1 MTKEKQELEA
11 LRAKKIDLEDYN
23 KFLNAQS
30 KGLAVRLG
38 RLRAASKQLENS
50 NSKLINSYFIMEDAF
65 TQLREGLEAI
75 LNDGIVSRQV
85 REGKPTNMMYNI
97 GHHDACEHFWR
108 KIRDLL
114 EKPNG

>member
-11 LRAKKIDLEDYN
+11 LRAEKIDLEDYN

-38 RLRAASKQLENS
+38 RLRAVNKRLENS
-50 NSKLINSYFIMEDAF
+50 NFKLINSYFIVEDAF

-75 LNDGIVSRQV
+75 LNDGIVCRQTQ
-85 REGKPTNMMYNI
+85 EGKPSTVAYNI
-97 GHHDACEHFWR
+97 GHHDACEHFWG
-108 KIRDLL
+108 KIRALL